1 MLCPAGVNP
10 GVIKKTDRL
19 ISSQSQLPLLSATGS
34 NIAAI
39 GGHKGGGV
47 GYEMALEKLIDEVD
61 SLDYIVFCRINV
73 SVVRAAV

>member
-19 ISSQSQLPLLSATGS
+19 ISSQPQLPLLSATGS

-39 GGHKGGGV
+39 GGHKGGV

>member
-1 MLCPAGVNP
+1 MLCPAGVNL

-19 ISSQSQLPLLSATGS
+19 ISSQSQLPFLSPTVT

-39 GGHKGGGV
+39 GVNKRGWV
-47 GYEMALEKLIDEVD
+47 GYESALEKLIDEVD